1 MRGLVAMFVVV
12 SLMLVVMPFVG
23 MDLVFRAVG
32 PGICS
37 GLRVAFESV
46 GRTQC
51 FRLPGASS
59 AP

>member
-1 MRGLVAMFVVV
+1 
-12 SLMLVVMPFVG
+12 VG